1 MPTPKQIL
9 VTAFGP
15 FDGRSENASSL
26 VLKLLRKTFPEI
38 RTRILPVDSVIAP
51 SRLRQALRQ
60 IRPDAL
66 ILLGEAAGSK
76 TIRLET
82 TAFNE
87 LDFRIP
93 DIAGRQPSPRPILQG
108 ASPIL
113 RSTLPL
119 KNLISLLAADDHQVM
134 LSNNPGRYLCN
145 QVLYVAL
152 AIIQSHQI
160 PCRAGFIHLPLVPDY
175 PTDRATLAVAQVI
188 RALYHPDESDLTDS
202 CPPLAT
208 DIQISF
214 AASAAARKIRARP

>member
-1 MPTPKQIL
+1 MQIL

-26 VLKLLRKTFPEI
+26 VLKGLKQSFPEI

-51 SRLRQALRQ
+51 VRLKKALRL
-60 IRPDAL
+60 IRPDVL

-93 DIAGRQPSPRPILQG
+93 DISGRQPTTRPIQH
-108 ASPIL
+108 AAPPIR

-119 KNLISLLAADDHQVM
+119 QKFNSLLSANDHQVI

-152 AIIQSHQI
+152 GMIEQIDI
-160 PCRAGFIHLPLVPDY
+160 PCRAGFIHLPLHQDY
-175 PTDRATLAVAQVI
+175 PTARATEALVRVI
-188 RALYHPDESDLTDS
+188 EALKYPDSPDES
-202 CPPLAT
+202 PA
-208 DIQISF
+208 
-214 AASAAARKIRARP
+214 